1 MSINEFQSVGNKA
14 RSVVSQVK
22 VDTGYSYKTELEQ
35 YRARKAELEA
45 KQDEVE
51 RTITD
56 DDGGETEK
64 PSALD
69 YITASL
75 TGIAG
80 VLSSAAPLF
89 QGNGGSSDN
98 AGGGSAGGAS
108 AAKDPASKLDSAVAA
123 FEAKPKSSQREAVVS
138 AMSDARQALTTV
150 NGEITDLENQN
161 AQLASGD
168 YSKVMGDLR
177 DGIKEAVN
185 AEKAAN
191 TTITDCDNK
200 LKGIGAEITEN
211 GVKITTNG
219 LNQVKNKEGQSLAD
233 ALKENTETKI
243 NLTDGSIVTVSQE
256 KAGQL
261 AELTERE
268 TKAPQIEADISGY
281 NQKAT
286 TAATNLTQA
295 ENALRAEEAKPKKI
309 EKEVDDGKGGKK
321 KVKEDNPNRSES
333 TINKLKED
341 IKTYEKEK
349 KDNEKL
355 EKDKIKEKEANDKA
369 IADLKGKIKI
379 GDQTLAQ
386 LEETKA
392 QAETDRDAAVAQKNE
407 LVTQFTGYIDEA
419 ATLKSNNVT
428 LKENETNV
436 QSFGDETKSKLADV
450 IVSQEDLSKFT
461 VDANEAKAT
470 AAKQID
476 TNKGKIKDLTDKKDK
491 LESSINKANSSLAA
505 HPDKADANSSYEQG
519 KEVMI
524 NGEKCTVLSCDE
536 NGLVVKDSKGKTHNV
551 DLSSGKPV
559 FSEFE
564 KHDTPAG
571 NTPAAADKTPAG
583 DTGTGTVDLKKELSE
598 YYTNDDEGA
607 SKMQAD
613 KKEYKDKFGKEPTEQ
628 EFIAWVKA
636 KKPEPKS

>member
-1 MSINEFQSVGNKA
+1 MGINEFKSVGNK
-14 RSVVSQVK
+14 VDGLISQVK
-22 VDTGYSYKTELEQ
+22 TNTGYSYKTELEQ
-35 YRARKAELEA
+35 YRAEKAKLEA
-45 KQDEVE
+45 AAKEDEELLE
-51 RTITD
+51 RKITED
-56 DDGGETEK
+56 EK

-89 QGNGGSSDN
+89 QGNGGSSNN
-98 AGGGSAGGAS
+98 AGGGGSAGGAS
-108 AAKDPASKLDSAVAA
+108 AANDPASKLDSAVAA

-150 NGEITDLENQN
+150 DGEITDLENQN
-161 AQLASGD
+161 AQLARGD

-219 LNQVKNKEGQSLAD
+219 LNQAKNKEGQSLAD

-243 NLTDGSIVTVSQE
+243 ELTDGSIVTVSQE

-268 TKAPQIEADISGY
+268 TKAPQIEAAISEY

-295 ENALRAEEAKPKKI
+295 ENDLRAEEAKPKKI

-341 IKTYEKEK
+341 IKTYEKQK
-349 KDNEKL
+349 KENEKL

-407 LVTQFTGYIDEA
+407 LVTQFAGYIDEA
-419 ATLKSNNVT
+419 ATLKSNNVA

-450 IVSQEDLSKFT
+450 IVAQEDLSKFT
-461 VDANEAKAT
+461 VDADEAKAT

-505 HPDKADANSSYEQG
+505 HPDKADTNNYEQG

-571 NTPAAADKTPAG
+571 DKTAAAGKTPAG
-583 DTGTGTVDLKKELSE
+583 DTGTGAVDSKKELSE
-598 YYTNDDEGA
+598 YYTNDDAGA

-613 KKEYKDKFGKEPTEQ
+613 MKAYKDKFGKEPTEQ

-636 KKPEPKS
+636 GKPEPKS

>member
-1 MSINEFQSVGNKA
+1 MGINEFQSVGNKA

-108 AAKDPASKLDSAVAA
+108 AANDPASKLDSAVAA

-150 NGEITDLENQN
+150 DGEITDLENQN
-161 AQLASGD
+161 AQLAKGD

-191 TTITDCDNK
+191 TTIEDCNSQLNALSGKIVDNNAQTDKNTKAQDLNQKNQAEVKK
-200 LKGIGAEITEN
+200 LETETE
-211 GVKITTNG
+211 VKIQT
-219 LNQVKNKEGQSLAD
+219 AD
-233 ALKENTETKI
+233 GKI
-243 NLTDGSIVTVSQE
+243 LTVSQE
-256 KAGQL
+256 KAGQYADL
-261 AELTERE
+261 QKRE
-268 TKAPQIEADISGY
+268 TNASDIEKAIAYYNKEA
-281 NQKAT
+281 T
-286 TAATNLTQA
+286 EAATNLTQA
-295 ENALRAEEAKPKKI
+295 ENDLRAEEAKPKKI

-321 KVKEDNPNRSES
+321 KVKEDNPDRSES

-341 IKTYEKEK
+341 IKTYEKQK
-349 KDNEKL
+349 KENEKL
-355 EKDKIKEKEANDKA
+355 EKDKIKEKEDNDKA

-407 LVTQFTGYIDEA
+407 LVTQFAGYIDEA
-419 ATLKSNNVT
+419 ATLKSKGVD
-428 LKENETNV
+428 LKDKETNV
-436 QSFGDETKSKLADV
+436 QSFGDETKSKLAEV
-450 IVSQEDLSKFT
+450 IVAQEDLKEL
-461 VDANEAKAT
+461 VNKDEAKAT
-470 AAKQID
+470 AAKQIE
-476 TNKGKIKDLTDKKDK
+476 TNNGKIKDLTDKKDK

-505 HPDKADANSSYEQG
+505 HPDKADANNYEQG

-571 NTPAAADKTPAG
+571 NTSAAAGGSPVGDKPAATDDKKTPP
-583 DTGTGTVDLKKELSE
+583 TVAEFKAHPDYSE
-598 YYTNDDEGA
+598 FLANWKNNHE
-607 SKMQAD
+607 
-613 KKEYKDKFGKEPTEQ
+613 GKEPTDADIENW
-628 EFIAWVKA
+628 IKNN
-636 KKPEPKS
+636 KDN

>member
-1 MSINEFQSVGNKA
+1 MGINEFQSVGNKA
-14 RSVVSQVK
+14 RSVISQVK

-89 QGNGGSSDN
+89 QGNGSSSDN

-108 AAKDPASKLDSAVAA
+108 AANDPASKLDSAVAA
-123 FEAKPKSSQREAVVS
+123 FEAKSKSSQREAVVS

-150 NGEITDLENQN
+150 DGEITDLENQN
-161 AQLASGD
+161 AQLAKDD

-191 TTITDCDNK
+191 TTIEDCNSQLNALSGKIVDNNAQTDKNTKAQDLNQKNQAEVKK
-200 LKGIGAEITEN
+200 LETETE
-211 GVKITTNG
+211 VKIETANG
-219 LNQVKNKEGQSLAD
+219 
-233 ALKENTETKI
+233 KI
-243 NLTDGSIVTVSQE
+243 LTVSQE
-256 KAGQL
+256 KAGQYADL
-261 AELTERE
+261 QKREAE
-268 TKAPQIEADISGY
+268 APQIEADISDY

-286 TAATNLTQA
+286 TAATNLAQA
-295 ENALRAEEAKPKKI
+295 ESNLKTEEAKPKTI

-321 KVKEDNPNRSES
+321 KVKENNPDRSES

-341 IKTYEKEK
+341 IKTYEKQK
-349 KDNEKL
+349 KENEKL

-407 LVTQFTGYIDEA
+407 LVTQFAGYIDEA
-419 ATLKSNNVT
+419 ATLKSHKVD
-428 LKENETNV
+428 LKNNETNV
-436 QSFGDETKSKLADV
+436 QSFSDETKSKLAEV
-450 IVSQEDLSKFT
+450 IVAQEDLSSL
-461 VDANEAKAT
+461 VNENEAKAT
-470 AAKQID
+470 AAKQIE
-476 TNKGKIKDLTDKKDK
+476 TNNGKIKDLTAKKDK

-505 HPDKADANSSYEQG
+505 HPDKTDANNYEQG

-536 NGLVVKDSKGKTHNV
+536 NGLIVKDSNGKTHNV

-564 KHDTPAG
+564 KHNTPAG
-571 NTPAAADKTPAG
+571 ESTPAADGGSPAG
-583 DTGTGTVDLKKELSE
+583 DKLAATD
-598 YYTNDDEGA
+598 
-607 SKMQAD
+607 D
-613 KKEYKDKFGKEPTEQ
+613 KKTPTVAAFKAHPDYSEFLANWKNNHEGKEPTDADIENW
-628 EFIAWVKA
+628 IKNN
-636 KKPEPKS
+636 KDN